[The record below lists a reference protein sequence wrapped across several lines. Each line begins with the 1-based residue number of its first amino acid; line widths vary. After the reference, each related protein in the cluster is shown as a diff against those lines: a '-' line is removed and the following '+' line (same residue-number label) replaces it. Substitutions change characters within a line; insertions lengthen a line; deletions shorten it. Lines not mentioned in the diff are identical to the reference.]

1 VSAVPEPEPSRFRAF
16 LRRHQGHLPR
26 RLPRLLVVLLI
37 LLVPV
42 VVLVRWLTRTAPEA
56 GPGKPSEAGAVVLGE
71 AARKDA
77 GVAVES
83 VKRLTRSDRLEAPG
97 LLALDEARTAR
108 IGSLVEGVVTAV
120 MAEVGDR
127 VAAGQKLADLHSHV
141 VHDAWADYRKA
152 IADRR
157 RRETELEY
165 AKLSAERAN
174 RLLEAKAISLQER
187 QRAEAD
193 RVAAAEEL
201 DRAGTE
207 VRRSEEALE
216 HLGITSG
223 EDPTGE
229 KGEEIPV
236 RAPFAGVVLDKKVT
250 TGTAV
255 TPGAPLFVV
264 SDLSNLWAIAEI
276 DETKLPLV
284 HAGETAEVRVSAW
297 PGEVFRGRVAF
308 VGDAVNPK
316 TRRVTV
322 RCQVPN
328 PGGRLKPEMYASI
341 AMGEAAPR
349 PILAVPSRAV
359 QEMDGK
365 NVVFVAGA
373 AGRFARREVTVGAD
387 ADGWVEVVSGVRE
400 GEAVASDGSFLLK
413 SELMKGSGPEGG

>member
-1 VSAVPEPEPSRFRAF
+1 VSGSPGIEPSSWRRILGRRE
-16 LRRHQGHLPR
+16 LRVG
-26 RLPRLLVVLLI
+26 RLLIAILI
-37 LLVPV
+37 LLVPA
-42 VVLVRWLTRTAPEA
+42 VVLVRWLARTVPET
-56 GPGKPSEAGAVVLGE
+56 GPAKAAEPGAVVLGE

-77 GVAVES
+77 GIAVES
-83 VKRLTRSDRLEAPG
+83 VRRLSRVDRLEAPG
-97 LLALDEARTAR
+97 VLALDEARTAR
-108 IGSLVEGVVTAV
+108 IGSLVEGVVIAV

-127 VAAGQKLADLHSHV
+127 VAAGQPLAHLNSRV
-141 VHDAWADYRKA
+141 IHDVWADYRKA

-157 RRETELEY
+157 RRETELAY
-165 AKLSAERAN
+165 ATLSAERAG
-174 RLLEAKAISLQER
+174 RLLEAKALSLQER

-201 DRAGTE
+201 DRAETE

-236 RAPFAGVVLDKKVT
+236 KSPFAGVVLEKKIT
-250 TGTAV
+250 AGTAV

-264 SDLSNLWAIAEI
+264 SDLGSLWALAEI

-284 HAGETAEVRVSAW
+284 RAGETAEIRVSAW
-297 PGEVFRGRVAF
+297 PGEAFRGRVTF

-341 AMGEAAPR
+341 AMGEGAPR
-349 PILAVPSRAV
+349 AILAVPARAL

-365 NVVFVAGA
+365 TVVFVPGA
-373 AGRFARREVTVGAD
+373 AGRFARREVTVGTE
-387 ADGWVEVVSGVRE
+387 ADGWVEVASGLQE
-400 GEAVASDGSFLLK
+400 GEKVASDGSFLLK
-413 SELMKGSGPEGG
+413 SELLKSAEPARD

>member
-1 VSAVPEPEPSRFRAF
+1 MSGNPGHEPSAWRRILGRRELRPGRLIVVF
-16 LRRHQGHLPR
+16 LL
-26 RLPRLLVVLLI
+26 
-37 LLVPV
+37 LLVPA
-42 VVLVRWLTRTAPEA
+42 VVLVRWLTRSAPETAPDKTAE
-56 GPGKPSEAGAVVLGE
+56 SGAVVLGD
-71 AARKDA
+71 AARKNA
-77 GVAVES
+77 GIAVEA

-97 LLALDEARTAR
+97 VLALDEARTAR
-108 IGSLVEGVVTAV
+108 IGSLVEGVVNAV

-127 VAAGQKLADLHSHV
+127 VASGQRLAHLNSHII
-141 VHDAWADYRKA
+141 HDAWADYRKA

-157 RRETELEY
+157 RRETELAY
-165 AKLSAERAN
+165 ATLSAERAV
-174 RLLEAKAISLQER
+174 RLLEARAISVQER

-201 DRAGTE
+201 DRAKTE

-236 RAPFAGVVLDKKVT
+236 KSPLAGVVLEKRIT
-250 TGTAV
+250 AGTAV
-255 TPGAPLFVV
+255 TPGSPLFVV
-264 SDLSNLWAIAEI
+264 SDLGSLWALAEV

-284 HAGETAEVRVSAW
+284 RAGETAEIRVSAW
-297 PGEVFRGRVAF
+297 PGEVFRGRVTF

-316 TRRVTV
+316 TRRVMI

-341 AMGEAAPR
+341 AMGEGAPR
-349 PILAVPSRAV
+349 AILAVPAGAV

-365 NVVFVAGA
+365 TVVFIPGE
-373 AGRFARREVTVGAD
+373 AGRFTRREVTVGTE
-387 ADGWVEVVSGVRE
+387 ADGWIEVASGLKE
-400 GEAVASDGSFLLK
+400 GEKVASDGSFLLK
-413 SELMKGSGPEGG
+413 SELLKGTERSGD

>member
-1 VSAVPEPEPSRFRAF
+1 VSAVPEHEPSRFRAF
-16 LRRHQGHLPR
+16 LRRHREHMPR
-26 RLPRLLVVLLI
+26 RLPRLVVVLLI

-42 VVLVRWLTRTAPEA
+42 VVLVRRLTRTA
-56 GPGKPSEAGAVVLGE
+56 SETGHSKSADTGAVVLGE
-71 AARKDA
+71 AARKNA
-77 GVAVES
+77 GVAVET
-83 VKRLTRSDRLEAPG
+83 VKRMTRSDRLEAPG
-97 LLALDEARTAR
+97 VLAIDEARTAR
-108 IGSLVEGVVTAV
+108 IGSLVEGVVTSV

-127 VAAGQKLADLHSHV
+127 VAAGQRLADLHSHV

-152 IADRR
+152 VADRR
-157 RRETELEY
+157 RRETELQY
-165 AKLSAERAN
+165 ATLSAERAG
-174 RLLEAKAISLQER
+174 RLFEAKALSFQER
-187 QRAEAD
+187 QRAETD

-201 DRAGTE
+201 DRARTE

-223 EDPTGE
+223 EDPSGE

-236 RAPFAGVVLDKKVT
+236 KAPFSGVVLDKKVT

-264 SDLSNLWAIAEI
+264 SDLSNLWAIAEV

-284 HAGETAEVRVSAW
+284 RAGETAEVRVSAW

-328 PGGRLKPEMYASI
+328 PAGRLKPEMYASI
-341 AMGEAAPR
+341 SIGEGAPR

-359 QEMDGK
+359 QEMDGRT
-365 NVVFVAGA
+365 VVFVAGA

-387 ADGWVEVVSGVRE
+387 AEGWVEVVSGLRE

-413 SELMKGSGPEGG
+413 SELMKGSEPEGG